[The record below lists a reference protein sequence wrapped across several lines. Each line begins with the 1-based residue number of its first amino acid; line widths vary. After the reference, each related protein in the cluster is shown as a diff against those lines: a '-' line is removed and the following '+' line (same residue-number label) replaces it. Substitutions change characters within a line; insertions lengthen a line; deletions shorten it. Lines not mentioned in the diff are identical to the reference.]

1 MINANMKIYDYY
13 LLKENEY
20 GASVPADEPTGKI
33 KMSVYITSQ
42 GTQDNILYKDC
53 SLVGLTHDTEV
64 NDAYVIEIEKE
75 RFKVRYVSPQGR
87 FKQVFMSRVG

>member
-1 MINANMKIYDYY
+1 MINSNMKIYDYY
-13 LLKENEY
+13 LLTENEY
-20 GASVPADEPTGKI
+20 GASVPSAEAAGKI

-53 SLVGLTHDTEV
+53 SLMGLTHDTKV
-64 NDAYVIEIEKE
+64 NDAYVIEIDKE

-87 FKQVFMSRVG
+87 FKQVFMSRMG